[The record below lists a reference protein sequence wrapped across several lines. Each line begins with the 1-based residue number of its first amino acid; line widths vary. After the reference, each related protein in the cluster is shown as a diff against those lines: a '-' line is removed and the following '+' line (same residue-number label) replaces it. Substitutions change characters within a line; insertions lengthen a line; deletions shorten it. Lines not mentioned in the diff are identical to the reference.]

1 MFILYV
7 IKVYLASF
15 KKRMA
20 SGVYITFVS
29 VKLKFYF
36 LLIMMY
42 PTLLVLFVAFVAV
55 SARDED
61 EAYVSRYFMNI
72 HFIYFLF

>member
-1 MFILYV
+1 MLN
-7 IKVYLASF
+7 
-15 KKRMA
+15 
-20 SGVYITFVS
+20 GEE
-29 VKLKFYF
+29 
-36 LLIMMY
+36 LIMMY

-72 HFIYFLF
+72 HFIFILFYDAKIYHNF

>member
-1 MFILYV
+1 
-7 IKVYLASF
+7 
-15 KKRMA
+15 
-20 SGVYITFVS
+20 
-29 VKLKFYF
+29 
-36 LLIMMY
+36 MMY

-72 HFIYFLF
+72 RFIFILFYDAKIYHNF